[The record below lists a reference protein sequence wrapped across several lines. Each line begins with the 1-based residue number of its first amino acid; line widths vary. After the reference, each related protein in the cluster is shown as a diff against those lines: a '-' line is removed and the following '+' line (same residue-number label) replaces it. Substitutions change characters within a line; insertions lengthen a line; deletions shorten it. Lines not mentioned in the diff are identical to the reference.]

1 MEHFS
6 HTTEENESVA
16 EPDKNV
22 ISPKK
27 NTARLVAAAVCL
39 AVSAFSLA
47 MGIISGGGG
56 YEIGIFFAS
65 LFMIPVFVCGTK
77 YFVYRYCFKHGSEPP
92 ELIVPLYA
100 VGLELAAVPM
110 FYFGLYTL
118 FPLLLLPLLPI
129 MGIVLGIAGICNR
142 KKIGNVGLTLSIIAV
157 ALPVLVTATFI
168 ILLSARVIVI
178 RWM

>member
-1 MEHFS
+1 
-6 HTTEENESVA
+6 
-16 EPDKNV
+16 
-22 ISPKK
+22 
-27 NTARLVAAAVCL
+27 
-39 AVSAFSLA
+39 
-47 MGIISGGGG
+47 
-56 YEIGIFFAS
+56 
-65 LFMIPVFVCGTK
+65 
-77 YFVYRYCFKHGSEPP
+77 
-92 ELIVPLYA
+92 
-100 VGLELAAVPM
+100 M